1 MKITDPDKLVSMRAN
16 MAAARAARSQKNVPE
31 DIKKRMKTVSKLL
44 VMQFNEVGAPLSQAK
59 AFGASSDSYFINKMY
74 KGRLT
79 LADLIWLYDYV
90 PFSLDRA
97 LKAMRLPKKYENQ
110 DTLFSVNIEAHF
122 TSVDDQNPFADVFTE
137 VD

>member
-1 MKITDPDKLVSMRAN
+1 MPITDPEKLEEARAS
-16 MAAARAARSQKNVPE
+16 MAAARAARSRKNVPE

-44 VMQFNEVGAPLSQAK
+44 AMQFSEAGAPLSLAK

-90 PFSLDRA
+90 PFSLDKV
-97 LKAMRLPKKYENQ
+97 LNAMRLPKKYENEE
-110 DTLFSVNIEAHF
+110 TLFPVNIEAHF
-122 TSVDDQNPFADVFTE
+122 TGAEGENPFADTFTE